1 MSIPTNLTPGTWT
14 LDPSHSEAAWTVRHA
29 GISKVRGTFG
39 DLAATVTVSDNDAV
53 VDATIQSASIS
64 TGDANR
70 DGHVKGEDFFD
81 VENHPTLTF
90 KSTSLEGD
98 GEDYKLNG
106 ELTIKGVSV
115 PVTFDAEFGG
125 VAVDPF
131 GNTRAGVSAETTIS
145 RKEFGLT
152 WNAALEAGG
161 VLVSDKV
168 KINLELSFLAPSAS

>member
-1 MSIPTNLTPGTWT
+1 MSIPTNLTAGTWT

-39 DLAATVTVSDNDAV
+39 DLAATVTVTDNDAV

>member
-1 MSIPTNLTPGTWT
+1 
-14 LDPSHSEAAWTVRHA
+14 
-29 GISKVRGTFG
+29 VRGTFG
-39 DLAATVTVSDNDAV
+39 DLAATVTVTDNDAV

>member
-39 DLAATVTVSDNDAV
+39 DLAATVTVTDNDAV

-90 KSTSLEGD
+90 KSTSLEGA

-106 ELTIKGVSV
+106 ALTIKGVSV

>member
-1 MSIPTNLTPGTWT
+1 MSIPTNLTAGTWT

-39 DLAATVTVSDNDAV
+39 ELAATVTVTDNDAV

>member
-1 MSIPTNLTPGTWT
+1 MSIPTNLTAGTWT

-39 DLAATVTVSDNDAV
+39 DLAATVTVTDADAV

-168 KINLELSFLAPSAS
+168 KINLELSFLAPSAN